1 MGNRQKV
8 KSGQVPKSDMY
19 VLCKAPSLSAAKTE
33 RVNERASEGER
44 ACLLAVCTGGIV
56 TGCVPW
62 RAALGLC
69 WIFSGTR
76 CAQGCWVSAEVPS
89 FPSFVHGSR
98 TRTPSICLVWSS
110 HPCYQA
116 RGYGG
121 DGIRRWTAPLQ
132 SECDSEMIGR
142 PI

>member
-19 VLCKAPSLSAAKTE
+19 VLCKAPALSAAKTE

-62 RAALGLC
+62 RAALGL
-69 WIFSGTR
+69 
-76 CAQGCWVSAEVPS
+76 SAGYSLVLAARRVAGRVQR
-89 FPSFVHGSR
+89 FPFLRSYTALVH
-98 TRTPSICLVWSS
+98 
-110 HPCYQA
+110 A
-116 RGYGG
+116 R
-121 DGIRRWTAPLQ
+121 RQ
-132 SECDSEMIGR
+132 SA
-142 PI
+142 